1 MKKFI
6 KKSLSVFLMLIM
18 LVPLIGIM
26 TSAEETA
33 EIKNLWTPVKY
44 TKLTTNNFKGFDF
57 AKYGFKPGDV
67 ITVGPVSINATTTK
81 VAHFRIKNGD
91 KYTWSYLDK
100 VTVGPSYNGLRTVQF
115 TIPDIGADR
124 VNIYIDRMFND
135 CALVTVNRP
144 FTINECLD
152 YMQSTG
158 ADLSFLSPKEYVG
171 EFVNVFPK
179 SDSVLAGLLQTE
191 KVDGKITLVVKENK
205 NYYTSS
211 AIDVKEGDLVCLA
224 SNKTNGYYRIWFFDA
239 TGNYLSYNISDTLRY
254 FYNSSKD
261 CRINAV
267 VVPKYATSMRIV
279 AYADSYLNGDI
290 VVTINQPM
298 KSAEAYNSC
307 KKLKVS
313 GIEKEYT
320 YTGKVIKP
328 AVELKI
334 GGNVLVVGKDYKLT
348 YGNKNAG
355 NKELTITFIGN
366 YDHLG
371 VAICSYKIVPKTVD
385 LGWGKT
391 EFVYN
396 GKNQQPAAKVIGVI
410 SGDKCT
416 AKITG
421 AKTNCGTYT
430 AKATLSNKNYVIS
443 ENATCEY
450 TITPKPVE
458 LVWSNINM
466 VYSGYA
472 QAPIAEVL
480 GVVDGDVCDVTVSGA
495 NAQSGTYVAVA
506 ALSNSNYVISQN
518 TDCSFTIAPKEVVIT
533 WENTDLFYT
542 GRPQQPTVKVYGTI
556 NGEDCGVN
564 ISGWGEELG
573 SYTATATISNPNYL
587 LTANTSC
594 NFTVRKSP
602 IHESVGMPAE
612 FVIDVLA
619 VVPDSAE
626 KAAAE
631 AVTNAVTEAVTTMS
645 TITTEAA
652 TEATE
657 VAKVATEAAQE
668 AASEIAESVS
678 NTFANLFGNLFGFFK
693 NFGW

>member
-1 MKKFI
+1 MKRII

-26 TSAEETA
+26 TSAEEPA
-33 EIKNLWTPVKY
+33 KIENLWTPVKY

-100 VTVGPSYNGLRTVQF
+100 VTVGTSYNGLRTVQF

-135 CALVTVNRP
+135 CALITINHP

-158 ADLSFLSPKEYVG
+158 TDLSFLSPEEYAG

-191 KVDGKITLVVKENK
+191 KVDGKTALVVKENK

-279 AYADSYLNGDI
+279 AYADSYLNGDV

-334 GGNVLVVGKDYKLT
+334 GGNVLELGKDYKLT

-396 GKNQQPAAKVIGVI
+396 GKNQLPAAKVIGVI

-458 LVWSNINM
+458 LVWESTSA
-466 VYSGYA
+466 VYNGNY
-472 QAPIAEVL
+472 QAPVAKVL
-480 GVVDGDVCDVTVSGA
+480 GIVENDICDVIVSGA
-495 NAQSGTYVAVA
+495 GKDVGTYVASA
-506 ALSNSNYVISQN
+506 AISNPNYVISEN
-518 TDCSFTIAPKEVVIT
+518 TACSFAIAPKGVILT
-533 WENTDLFYT
+533 WSNTELFYT
-542 GRPQQPTVKVYGTI
+542 GRPQQPTALIFGLENNDVCNVL
-556 NGEDCGVN
+556 
-564 ISGWGEELG
+564 ISGKGEELG
-573 SYTATATISNPNYL
+573 SYTAVATLSNPNYFVA
-587 LTANTSC
+587 ANAIC
-594 NFTVRKSP
+594 NFTIIKSP

-619 VVPDSAE
+619 IVPDSAE

-631 AVTNAVTEAVTTMS
+631 AVNNAAKEAV
-645 TITTEAA
+645 EAA
-652 TEATE
+652 S
-657 VAKVATEAAQE
+657 EAAQE
-668 AASEIAESVS
+668 VASEIAESVS
-678 NTFANLFGNLFGFFK
+678 NSFENIFDNLFSFFK